1 MTSEAD
7 ELEAIRRTLAAYNI
21 AGDRMRL
28 EELAATFMA
37 EGVLEIP
44 TATLSGRAA
53 IAAGLGGG
61 ARRTESADAPAPPG
75 RRRPSFVRHHLTTC
89 LLELTGPER
98 AAGRTYFTV
107 FTDIGPDHAGVY
119 ADRLCKVDGRW
130 LFEHR
135 KVMIDWLSEDTLFGN
150 LVEAH
155 KARLAARDAAR
166 AV

>member
-1 MTSEAD
+1 MSHQAED
-7 ELEAIRRTLAAYNI
+7 LEAIRRTLAAYSI

-28 EELAATFMA
+28 EELAATFLGD
-37 EGVLEIP
+37 GVLEIP

-53 IAAGLGGG
+53 IAAGLGG
-61 ARRTESADAPAPPG
+61 ARQARSPDAPAPPG

-89 LLELTGPER
+89 LLELTGPDT

-119 ADRLCKVDGRW
+119 ADRLRKADGQW

-135 KVMIDWLSEDTLFGN
+135 KVMIDWLSEDTLFGD

-155 KARLAARDAAR
+155 KARLAARGAAR